1 MAGIGGM
8 VAHQGREGGRVGGE
22 AKAGRGGASSVTEAM
37 RGSER
42 HQGTGEGAVGHPE
55 PQGGTRGPGRREQ
68 EPGSAEPG
76 GCFPEGSRLVL
87 AYRDQGRTMLGDQ
100 TAEPVQTRKVQDAYG
115 G

>member
-76 GCFPEGSRLVL
+76 GCFPEGSRREWGRGWVL
-87 AYRDQGRTMLGDQ
+87 TSIIFSFFFCSAFLLPP
-100 TAEPVQTRKVQDAYG
+100 A
-115 G
+115 